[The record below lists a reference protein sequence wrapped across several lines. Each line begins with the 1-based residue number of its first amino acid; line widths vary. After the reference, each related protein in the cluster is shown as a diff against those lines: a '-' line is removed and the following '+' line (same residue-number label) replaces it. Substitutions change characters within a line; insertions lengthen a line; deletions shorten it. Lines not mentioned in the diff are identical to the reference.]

1 MKTGVVP
8 TKYKIPKFE
17 LEDIEDYYTY
27 YVLILGV
34 SEDVFWNCDYS
45 FILSV
50 MENKTAYDSYMNYVQ
65 YKEMEKNK
73 VKYKG
78 RR

>member
-8 TKYKIPKFE
+8 SKYKIPKFE

-45 FILSV
+45 FILSI

-65 YKEMEKNK
+65 YKENEKNK
-73 VKYKG
+73 AKYKG